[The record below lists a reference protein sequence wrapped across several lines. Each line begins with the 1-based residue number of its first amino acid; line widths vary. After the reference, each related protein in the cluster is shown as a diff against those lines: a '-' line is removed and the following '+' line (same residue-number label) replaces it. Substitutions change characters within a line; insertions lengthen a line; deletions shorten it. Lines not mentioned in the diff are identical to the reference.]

1 MIPTRALLYIPSRQG
16 KWDGEVGMI
25 ERDSRQAVVDDE
37 HLRLLCWGYVF
48 SGVMTGL
55 FSLLGLLYAGMGLV
69 MSRFFAEAAK
79 NAAHAE
85 KIPPE
90 SLGTIVGLFGGVFFL
105 IAISLALA
113 KLWTARCIKR
123 RQSRV
128 FCMVVAGISCFGI
141 PYGTILGMC
150 TFFVLGRQSVVAQF
164 DASDGKAGQ
173 HVL

>member
-1 MIPTRALLYIPSRQG
+1 MIEVDSRQG
-16 KWDGEVGMI
+16 
-25 ERDSRQAVVDDE
+25 VVDAE

-55 FSLLGLLYAGMGLV
+55 LSLLGLVYAGMGLI
-69 MSRFFAEAAK
+69 MGRFFAEAAK

-90 SLGTIVGLFGGVFFL
+90 SLGTIVGIFGGVFFL

-123 RQSRV
+123 RQSRL
-128 FCMVVAGISCFGI
+128 FCMAVAGVSCLGI
-141 PYGTILGMC
+141 PYGTALGIC
-150 TFFVLGRQSVVAQF
+150 TFLVLGRRSVISQF
-164 DASDGKAGQ
+164 AAIDGQADQ
-173 HVL
+173 QAP